1 MVNLNGFDASKYEP
15 LAEYEVLPEGN
26 YRAIITASEMK
37 STKNGQGM
45 FLELT
50 FQVIEGDFT
59 GRNLWAR
66 LNLQNQNDTAVKI
79 AQSELSAICRAVG
92 VLVPKDSSELHN
104 RPLIIKVRTKKRN
117 DSGDLTN
124 EIKGYL
130 PTLTSIGEQNASTTS
145 KPPWAR

>member
-26 YRAIITASEMK
+26 YKATITASEMK

-45 FLELT
+45 FLEVT
-50 FQVIEGDFT
+50 FQVIEGDFK

-66 LNLQNQNDTAVKI
+66 LNLQNQNETAVKI
-79 AQSELSAICRAVG
+79 AQSELSSICHAVG
-92 VLVPKDSSELHN
+92 VLTPNDSSDLHN

-130 PTLTSIGEQNASTTS
+130 PTSIIEQSAATTS

>member
-26 YRAIITASEMK
+26 YKAIITASEMK

-45 FLELT
+45 FLEVT
-50 FQVIEGDFT
+50 FQVIDGEYK

-66 LNLQNQNDTAVKI
+66 LNLHNQNDTAVKI
-79 AQSELSAICRAVG
+79 AQSELSTICRAVG

-130 PTLTSIGEQNASTTS
+130 PALPSIIEQSASTTS

>member
-1 MVNLNGFDASKYEP
+1 MVNLNGFDATKYEP

-26 YRAIITASEMK
+26 YKAIITASEMK

-45 FLELT
+45 FLEVT
-50 FQVIEGDFT
+50 FQVIEGDFK

-66 LNLQNQNDTAVKI
+66 LNLQNQNETAVKI
-79 AQSELSAICRAVG
+79 AQSELSSICHAVG
-92 VLVPKDSSELHN
+92 VLTPKDSSDLHN

-124 EIKGYL
+124 EIKGYA
-130 PTLTSIGEQNASTTS
+130 PTSAAMEQETRTTS